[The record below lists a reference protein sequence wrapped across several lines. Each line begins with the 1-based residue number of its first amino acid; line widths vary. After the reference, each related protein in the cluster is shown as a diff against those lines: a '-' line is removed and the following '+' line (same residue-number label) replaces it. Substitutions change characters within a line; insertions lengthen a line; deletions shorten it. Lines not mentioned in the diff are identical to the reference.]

1 MVNPRKP
8 ELYNSTERLF
18 GRRLFGCS
26 LAMLAVLFSLGA
38 KAAQVSGSSTNSST
52 ELAKQI
58 RDDQSLRQVHQ
69 MALDLLKGGLN
80 AGTHYPQ
87 VWIRDLNTFIIVAL
101 ETDPREALRDSLLTF
116 FKFQGPEGDIP
127 DGYLPINPNQKEKP
141 NRIAPLA
148 PGLQAIK
155 NTVEVDQ
162 ETSLVQAVYKYVT
175 VTGDRTILDEQIDGR
190 SVRDRLAFAMQY
202 LLNERFDKQHG
213 LIWSAT
219 RADWG
224 DNQPESPI
232 GAWLDER
239 THRSL
244 SIYDNAMLILAINDY
259 LKLLGPGAP
268 NAAQWT
274 KTRDELKRN
283 TRKYLWDKK
292 HQKYYPHVYLAG
304 SPFPADFDENAI
316 YYFGGTAVAIEAGL
330 LTRKEIASSLKQMD
344 DDVRDAHAA
353 TIGLTMYPAYPLGY
367 FHNQHMTAP
376 YTYQNG
382 GDWDWF
388 GGRVV
393 QDLIDEGDIAD
404 AYREIR
410 PMIDRA
416 VRVNGFYEWWTPDN
430 QPRGSAGFR
439 GSAGVLG
446 YDIDL
451 LEAWAAKH

>member
-1 MVNPRKP
+1 MRN
-8 ELYNSTERLF
+8 LYPS
-18 GRRLFGCS
+18 
-26 LAMLAVLFSLGA
+26 ALAVAVCLFAPVLQPHAPSAGGGGTGA
-38 KAAQVSGSSTNSST
+38 A
-52 ELAKQI
+52 LAKQI
-58 RDDQSLRQVHQ
+58 RDDQSLRQVHR

-101 ETDPREALRDSLLTF
+101 EANPRGALRDALLTF
-116 FKFQGPEGDIP
+116 FKFQGPEGDIV
-127 DGYLPINPNQKEKP
+127 DGYLPLNPNSREKP
-141 NRIAPLA
+141 YRVTPLA
-148 PGLQAIK
+148 PGLQSHK
-155 NTVEVDQ
+155 NTIEVDQ
-162 ETSLVQAVYKYVT
+162 ETSLVQAVCKYVT
-175 VTGDRTILDEQIDGR
+175 VTGDRTILDQQIDGR
-190 SVRDRLAFAMQY
+190 SVRDRLGFAMQY

-213 LIWSAT
+213 LVWSGT

-224 DNQPESPI
+224 DVQPESPV
-232 GAWLDER
+232 GSWLNGD

-244 SIYDNAMLILAINDY
+244 SVYDNAMLVLAINDY
-259 LKLLGPGAP
+259 LELLGPDAP
-268 NAAQWT
+268 EAARWM

-292 HQKYYPHVYLAG
+292 NQKYFPHLYLAG

-316 YYFGGTAVAIEAGL
+316 NYHGGTAVAIEAGL
-330 LTRKEIASSLKQMD
+330 LTRKETAHALERMD
-344 DDVRDAHAA
+344 ADVRDAHAA

-367 FHNQHMTAP
+367 FHNQQMTAP

-388 GGRVV
+388 GGRMV

-410 PMIDRA
+410 PMIDRV

-446 YDIDL
+446 HDIDL
-451 LEAWAAKH
+451 LEAWAEKP

>member
-1 MVNPRKP
+1 VNPRKSK
-8 ELYNSTERLF
+8 LLHSTMRCFGARL
-18 GRRLFGCS
+18 LACS
-26 LAMLAVLFSLGA
+26 LTTLAVFSPRGA
-38 KAAQVSGSSTNSST
+38 GAAQMNGPATNSST
-52 ELAKQI
+52 ELARQI
-58 RDDQSLRQVHQ
+58 RNDQSLRQVHQ

-101 ETDPREALRDSLLTF
+101 EANPHGALRDALLTF

-127 DGYLPINPNQKEKP
+127 DGYLPINPNQKGKP

-175 VTGDRTILDEQIDGR
+175 VTGDRTILDEQVDGR
-190 SVRDRLAFAMQY
+190 TVRDRLAFAMQY
-202 LLNERFDKQHG
+202 LLNERFDKKHG

-268 NAAQWT
+268 EAAQWT
-274 KTRDELKRN
+274 KTRDDLKRN

-292 HQKYYPHVYLAG
+292 DQKYFPHVYLDG

-316 YYFGGTAVAIEAGL
+316 YYHGGTAVAIEAGL
-330 LTRKEIASSLKQMD
+330 LTHKEIAHALTRMD

-367 FHNQHMTAP
+367 FHNKQMTAP

-382 GDWDWF
+382 GDWTWF
-388 GGRVV
+388 GGRMV

-410 PMIDRA
+410 PMIDRV
-416 VRVNGFYEWWTPDN
+416 VRVGGFYEWWTTDN

-451 LEAWAAKH
+451 LEAWAAQH

>member
-38 KAAQVSGSSTNSST
+38 KAARVSGSSTNSST

-127 DGYLPINPNQKEKP
+127 DGYLAINPKQKP

>member
-1 MVNPRKP
+1 MRNLHP
-8 ELYNSTERLF
+8 
-18 GRRLFGCS
+18 C
-26 LAMLAVLFSLGA
+26 ALAVVVCLFALALQAQKPGVA
-38 KAAQVSGSSTNSST
+38 GGKTDAA
-52 ELAKQI
+52 LAKQI
-58 RDDQSLRQVHQ
+58 RDDTSLRQVHE

-101 ETDPREALRDSLLTF
+101 ESNPRGALRDSLLTF
-116 FKFQGPEGDIP
+116 FKFQGPEGDIV
-127 DGYLPINPNQKEKP
+127 DGYRPFDTNLKEKP
-141 NRIAPLA
+141 YRLTPLA
-148 PGLQAIK
+148 PGLESHK

-175 VTGDRTILDEQIDGR
+175 VTGDRSILDEQIDGR
-190 SVRDRLAFAMQY
+190 GVRDRLGFAMQY
-202 LLNERFDKQHG
+202 LLKDRFDKQHG
-213 LIWSAT
+213 LIWSGT

-224 DNQPESPI
+224 DVQPESPV
-232 GAWLDER
+232 GSWLNED

-259 LKLLGPGAP
+259 QELLGAGAP
-268 NAAQWT
+268 EAAQWT
-274 KTRDELKRN
+274 KTRDELKRD
-283 TRKYLWDKK
+283 TRKYLWDRKN
-292 HQKYYPHVYLAG
+292 QKYFPHVYLDG

-316 YYFGGTAVAIEAGL
+316 YYHGGTAVAIEAGL
-330 LTRKEIASSLKQMD
+330 LSRKEIAHALACMD
-344 DDVRDAHAA
+344 ADVRDAHAA

-367 FHNQHMTAP
+367 FHNKQMTAP

-388 GGRVV
+388 GGRMV

-404 AYREIR
+404 AYREVR

-416 VRVNGFYEWWTPDN
+416 MRVGGFYEWWTTDN

-446 YDIDL
+446 HDIDL
-451 LEAWAAKH
+451 LETWAAKN

>member
-1 MVNPRKP
+1 MRN
-8 ELYNSTERLF
+8 LYP
-18 GRRLFGCS
+18 C
-26 LAMLAVLFSLGA
+26 ALAVAICLFAPILQAQASVAEGGNTN
-38 KAAQVSGSSTNSST
+38 AA
-52 ELAKQI
+52 LAKQI
-58 RDDQSLRQVHQ
+58 REDQSLRQVHQ

-101 ETDPREALRDSLLTF
+101 EANPRGALRDSLLTF
-116 FKFQGPEGDIP
+116 FKFQGPEGDIV
-127 DGYLPINPNQKEKP
+127 DGYRPFDPKLKEKP
-141 NRIAPLA
+141 YRLTPLA
-148 PGLQAIK
+148 SGLESHK

-175 VTGDRTILDEQIDGR
+175 VTGDRSILDEQIDGR
-190 SVRDRLAFAMQY
+190 GVRDRLGFAMQY
-202 LLNERFDKQHG
+202 LLKERFDKQHG
-213 LIWSAT
+213 LIWSGT

-224 DNQPESPI
+224 DVQPESPV
-232 GAWLDER
+232 GSWLNDD
-239 THRSL
+239 THRSF
-244 SIYDNAMLILAINDY
+244 SVYDNAMMVLAINDY
-259 LKLLGPGAP
+259 LELLGPGAP
-268 NAAQWT
+268 EAAQWT
-274 KTRDELKRN
+274 KNRDELKHN

-292 HQKYYPHVYLAG
+292 NQKYFPHVYMAG
-304 SPFPADFDENAI
+304 SPFPADFNENAI
-316 YYFGGTAVAIEAGL
+316 YYHGGTAVAIEAGL
-330 LTRKEIASSLKQMD
+330 LTHKEIAHAITHMD
-344 DDVRDAHAA
+344 ADVRDAHAA

-367 FHNQHMTAP
+367 FHNKQMTAP

-388 GGRVV
+388 GGRMV

-410 PMIDRA
+410 PMVDRA

-451 LEAWAAKH
+451 LEAWAAQH

>member
-1 MVNPRKP
+1 MKRAMV
-8 ELYNSTERLF
+8 F
-18 GRRLFGCS
+18 F
-26 LAMLAVLFSLGA
+26 MGA
-38 KAAQVSGSSTNSST
+38 TVALMVSAAPACAQRSNDA

-69 MALDLLKGGLN
+69 MALDLLKGELN
-80 AGTHYPQ
+80 AGTYYPQ

-101 ETDPREALRDSLLTF
+101 EVNPHEELRNALLMF

-127 DGYLPINPNQKEKP
+127 DGYVPFNPNEEGKP
-141 NRIAPLA
+141 YRVTPLA

-175 VTGDRTILDEQIDGR
+175 VTGDRTILDEQIDSR
-190 SVRDRLAFAMQY
+190 SVRDRLGSALQY
-202 LLNERFDKQHG
+202 LLHERFDKQHG
-213 LIWSAT
+213 LIWSGT

-244 SIYDNAMLILAINDY
+244 SVYDNAMMVLAINDY
-259 LKLLGPGAP
+259 LRLLGPGAP
-268 NAAQWT
+268 EAAQWA
-274 KTRDELKRN
+274 KTADELKRN

-292 HQKYYPHVYLAG
+292 DQKYYPHVYLAG
-304 SPFPADFDENAI
+304 SPFPADFNENAI
-316 YYFGGTAVAIEAGL
+316 NYHGGTAVAIEAGM
-330 LTRKEIASSLKQMD
+330 LTPKEIVHSLERMD
-344 DDVRDAHAA
+344 ADVRDAHAA
-353 TIGLTMYPAYPLGY
+353 TIGLTMYPAYPLGL
-367 FHNQHMTAP
+367 FHNPQMTAP

-388 GGRVV
+388 GGRMV

-404 AYREIR
+404 AYRVIH
-410 PMIDRA
+410 PMIERV
-416 VRVNGFYEWWTPDN
+416 VRVGGFYEWWTPDN

-451 LEAWAAKH
+451 LEAWAEKH